1 MNKIVEDL
9 EENFRNKKGCQEHD
23 PGLIISYKIK
33 IDTEYFEVDKPE
45 ITGEELLRLAGKT
58 TATHR
63 IFALKESED
72 PEVKPKE
79 IVDLREFGIE
89 KFKTIK
95 RGTTEG
101 GGVASSTAFL
111 TDEDLLNLDKKF
123 NWREIPHGNG
133 SIWIII
139 DNFSIPEGY
148 NVKSATVALQITSS
162 YPQSQ
167 IDMAYF
173 FPALS
178 RSDGKSIAQLS
189 NVSIEGKNFQQW
201 SRHRDLNVNPW
212 RLGVDDIITH
222 LKYVET
228 WLQDELLK

>member
-9 EENFRNKKGCQEHD
+9 EENFRNKRGCQEHD

-45 ITGEELLRLAGKT
+45 ITGEELLKLAGKT
-58 TATHR
+58 TAAYR

-72 PEVKPKE
+72 PEVKPHE
-79 IVDLREFGIE
+79 IVDLRDFGIE

-101 GGVASSTAFL
+101 GGVASSTSL
-111 TDEDLLNLDKKF
+111 MTDEDLANLDNKF
-123 NWREIPHGNG
+123 QWKELPDNNG
-133 SIWIII
+133 SSWLIIES
-139 DNFSIPEGY
+139 FSVPEGY
-148 NVKSATVALQITSS
+148 NHSSVTVALQITSS

-173 FPALS
+173 YPALA
-178 RSDGKSIAQLS
+178 RNDGKAIGQLS
-189 NVSIEGKNFQQW
+189 SQTIDGKTYQRW

-212 RLGVDDIITH
+212 RLGVDDVLTH
-222 LKYVET
+222 LKFVET